1 MLHTKWGKTKMAA
14 LTGLR
19 ILDLTQWEAGT
30 SCTQALAWLGAD
42 VVKVEPPQ
50 VGDPGRN
57 LGRGYWEGSEYFI
70 NWNSNKRSVAIN
82 LRDPRGR
89 DLLLEMVPQFDV
101 FIENFGPGVVEKLDI
116 GYDVIK
122 KIHSGVIYAQ
132 IKGFG
137 LSGPYSSYKCFDMVA
152 QAAAGALS
160 ITGEP
165 GGPPTRP
172 GPTLG
177 DSGSGVQMALAITAA
192 YAQKLRDGIGQH
204 IELSMQESVTYFMR
218 TMIALGA
225 KGGTEVAPRIGN
237 SFDPTIDLFACKP
250 FGPNDYVYL
259 MCVTEPHWIVFCKAI
274 GQPDLAHDPRF
285 VDLEARQEHG
295 AELKEII
302 AAWMGERTKHE
313 AMHELC
319 ETGLPASA
327 VFDTKDLFSDP
338 HLNERHFIH
347 KFKNADGDRDM
358 SLLGW
363 PPRMSESKVPI
374 ELAPG
379 LGEHTRDV
387 LQTELGLSGDTIEQL
402 ISAGVIE

>member
-1 MLHTKWGKTKMAA
+1 MAA

-42 VVKVEPPQ
+42 VVKVEPPET
-50 VGDPGRN
+50 GDPGRTIT
-57 LGRGYWEGSEYFI
+57 RGYWEDSEYFL
-70 NWNSNKRSVAIN
+70 NWNSNKRSVVIN
-82 LRDPRGR
+82 LRDRKGR
-89 DLLLEMVPQFDV
+89 DLLLSMVPKFDV

-116 GYDVIK
+116 GYEAVK
-122 KIHSGVIYAQ
+122 KIHPEIIYAQ

-137 LSGPYSSYKCFDMVA
+137 LSGPYSGYKCFDMVA

-172 GPTLG
+172 GPTIG
-177 DSGSGVQMALAITAA
+177 DAGSGVQMALAIAAA
-192 YAQKLRDGIGQH
+192 YAQKLRDGNGQH

-225 KGGTEVAPRIGN
+225 KSGTAVAPRIGN
-237 SFDPTIDLFACKP
+237 EFDPTINLFACKP

-259 MCVTEPHWIVFCKAI
+259 MSVTEPHWALFCKTI
-274 GQPDLAHDPRF
+274 GQAELIDDPRF
-285 VDLEARQEHG
+285 VDLPARQQHSED
-295 AELKEII
+295 LKEII
-302 AAWMGERTKHE
+302 GAWMAARTKHE
-313 AMHELC
+313 AMQELC
-319 ETGLPASA
+319 DAGIPASA
-327 VFDTKDLFSDP
+327 VFDTRDLFSDP
-338 HLNERHFIH
+338 HLNDRGFIH
-347 KFKNADGDRDM
+347 QFPDDDSQKEL

-363 PPRMSESKVPI
+363 PARMSASEVPI

-379 LGEHTRDV
+379 LGDHTREV
-387 LQTELGLSGDTIEQL
+387 LQKELGLSADMIEQL
-402 ISAGVIE
+402 ISDGVIE

>member
-1 MLHTKWGKTKMAA
+1 MAA

-50 VGDPGRN
+50 GGDPGRTLN
-57 LGRGYWEGSEYFI
+57 RGYWDDSEYFL
-70 NWNSNKRSVAIN
+70 NWNSNKRSIAIN

-89 DLLLEMVPQFDV
+89 ELLLDLVPQFDV

-116 GYDVIK
+116 GYDVVK
-122 KIHSGVIYAQ
+122 QIHPEIIYAQ

-137 LSGPYSSYKCFDMVA
+137 LSGPYANYKCFDMVA

-165 GGPPTRP
+165 DGPPMRP

-192 YAQKLRDGIGQH
+192 YAHRLRDGSGQH

-225 KGGTEVAPRIGN
+225 KGGTAVAPRLGN
-237 SFDPTIDLFACKP
+237 ELDPTINIFACKP
-250 FGPNDYVYL
+250 FGPNDYIYL
-259 MCVTEPHWIVFCKAI
+259 MCVTEPHWPVLCAAI
-274 GQPDLAHDPRF
+274 GQPELATDPRF
-285 VDLEARQEHG
+285 VDLAARQENAADLKAIIG
-295 AELKEII
+295 AWT
-302 AAWMGERTKHE
+302 AERTKRE
-313 AMHELC
+313 AMATLC
-319 ETGLPASA
+319 DAGIPASA
-327 VFDTKDLFSDP
+327 TFDTTDLFTDP
-338 HLNERHFIH
+338 HLNERGFIH
-347 KFKNADGDRDM
+347 RFPNHHGQQDT

-363 PPRMSESKVPI
+363 PARLSKSKVPI
-374 ELAPG
+374 RLAPG
-379 LGEHTRDV
+379 LGEHTDTV
-387 LQTELGLSGDTIEQL
+387 LQSDLGLSPEAIEQL
-402 ISAGVIE
+402 VADGVVARSEPAD

>member
-1 MLHTKWGKTKMAA
+1 MAA

-42 VVKVEPPQ
+42 VVKVEPPRS
-50 VGDPGRN
+50 GDPGRT
-57 LGRGYWEGSEYFI
+57 LSRGYWEDSEYFL

-82 LRDPRGR
+82 LRDPEGR
-89 DLLLEMVPQFDV
+89 DLLLAMAPRFDV

-122 KIHSGVIYAQ
+122 GIHPEVIYAQ

-137 LSGPYSSYKCFDMVA
+137 QSGPYAKYKCFDMVA
-152 QAAAGALS
+152 QAAAGAFS

-165 GGPPTRP
+165 DGPPMRP
-172 GPTLG
+172 GPTIG
-177 DSGSGVQMALAITAA
+177 DSGSGVQMALAISAA
-192 YAQKLRDGIGQH
+192 YAQKLRDGNGQH

-225 KGGTEVAPRIGN
+225 KGGAAVAPRIGN
-237 SFDPTIDLFACKP
+237 AFDPTINIFSCKP
-250 FGPNDYVYL
+250 FGPNDYVYV
-259 MCVTEPHWIVFCKAI
+259 MCVTEPHWALFCKAI
-274 GQPDLAHDPRF
+274 GQTELTDDPRF
-285 VDLEARQEHG
+285 IDLDARQRHSE
-295 AELKEII
+295 ELNEII
-302 AAWMGERTKHE
+302 AAWTGARSKHE
-313 AMHELC
+313 AMQTLC
-319 ETGLPASA
+319 EAGIPASA

-338 HLNERHFIH
+338 HLNERGFIH
-347 KFKNADGDRDM
+347 KFWHEDPEREL

-363 PPRMSESKVPI
+363 PARMSRSEVPI

-379 LGEHTRDV
+379 LGDHTTEV
-387 LQTELGLSGDTIEQL
+387 LRAELGLSEEAIERL
-402 ISAGVIE
+402 ITDGVVE